1 VELSNRGPRDGSAVV
16 QVYVR
21 DVVASV
27 TRPDRRLAGWARVAV
42 PSGGA
47 ASAEIAMAPQVLQL
61 VDARGQR
68 VTEPGTFHALVGF
81 SSLVTELR
89 ALSFEV
95 QSAAGDT
102 VSMSP
107 GVQTTPAR

>member
-1 VELSNRGPRDGSAVV
+1 MAAGD
-16 QVYVR
+16 
-21 DVVASV
+21 SV

-42 PSGGA
+42 PAGGG
-47 ASAEIAMAPQVLQL
+47 ASAEIDIAPEVLEL

-89 ALSFEV
+89 VLPFEV
-95 QSAAGDT
+95 RSAAGDA
-102 VSMSP
+102 VSMP
-107 GVQTTPAR
+107 PAVQTTSAR